1 MFNGRRAEKCSFWTS
16 PTFLPTSKDKKKPS
30 EWCCCFDIATLRY
43 SFNGWQRLCIRSLR
57 ALPWFHFFSIHSL
70 VLFLFSSF
78 SFFFLNRSITID
90 LYMGLHELLSL
101 WFNES
106 LSSPIYIILYYILYY
121 ILLYIIIIIYIFII
135 ILYYIIL
142 YYIILYYYW
151 FILVLLSLLIFEVF
165 IGMNGV
171 WEYERRRERGACLVC
186 VRACAYER
194 WWVWGRK
201 VKKEK
206 EKRKPIETTYI
217 AMTTVYYTYHSSRND
232 YSIIERWYVERIIIY
247 ICMIYI

>member
-142 YYIILYYYW
+142 YYIILYYI
-151 FILVLLSLLIFEVF
+151 ILLLIY
-165 IGMNGV
+165 IG
-171 WEYERRRERGACLVC
+171 
-186 VRACAYER
+186 
-194 WWVWGRK
+194 
-201 VKKEK
+201 
-206 EKRKPIETTYI
+206 T
-217 AMTTVYYTYHSSRND
+217 
-232 YSIIERWYVERIIIY
+232 IIVINF
-247 ICMIYI
+247 